1 MARLEGELRVI
12 LWDAVSFPSCAG
24 ARIRRA
30 RTSKLAALHAGRLV
44 VKRAKSTLMGVLLG
58 WGRRRAQSKRLRR
71 KIVTTGIGLICRTPG
86 TPGAERR
93 T

>member
-58 WGRRRAQSKRLRR
+58 WGRRRAQSKRLG
-71 KIVTTGIGLICRTPG
+71 KKNCDQTESVSSVELLE
-86 TPGAERR
+86 PGAES
-93 T
+93 TT